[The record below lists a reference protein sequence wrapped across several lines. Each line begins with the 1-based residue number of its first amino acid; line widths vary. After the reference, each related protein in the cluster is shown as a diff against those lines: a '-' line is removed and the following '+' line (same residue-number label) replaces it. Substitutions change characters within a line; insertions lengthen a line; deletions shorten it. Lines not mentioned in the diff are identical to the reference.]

1 MRALAVSPERL
12 HHPSRRRPHRSRKIR
27 QNSHPFSNHLSN
39 RRPRHLPVKSPRS
52 RLLLPQGRPRNLRLV
67 DPCLH
72 LLLSRRPPGRWPPIV
87 ADMVER
93 VEISER
99 TLAKA
104 GPRLSV
110 SFDVLSDT
118 MGVDFGPYLSRVV
131 QNVRANWYNIIPEVA
146 RPPIMKKGKL
156 SIEFAILKDGK
167 VAGMKLATDRGTSRW
182 IVPHGAGLRPQ
193 IRFRHC
199 HRSSAV
205 STCICGLISS
215 ITPIAQ
221 T

>member
-12 HHPSRRRPHRSRKIR
+12 HHRSRRKPHRSRKIR

-99 TLAKA
+99 TLANKGA
-104 GPRLSV
+104 KTVGQRL
-110 SFDVLSDT
+110 DVLST
-118 MGVDFGPYLSRVV
+118 LWSQPTNGPYLSRVV
-131 QNVRANWYNIIPEVA
+131 QNVRANWYNIIPKLRA
-146 RPPIMKKGKL
+146 R
-156 SIEFAILKDGK
+156 
-167 VAGMKLATDRGTSRW
+167 
-182 IVPHGAGLRPQ
+182 
-193 IRFRHC
+193 
-199 HRSSAV
+199 RS
-205 STCICGLISS
+205 
-215 ITPIAQ
+215 
-221 T
+221 